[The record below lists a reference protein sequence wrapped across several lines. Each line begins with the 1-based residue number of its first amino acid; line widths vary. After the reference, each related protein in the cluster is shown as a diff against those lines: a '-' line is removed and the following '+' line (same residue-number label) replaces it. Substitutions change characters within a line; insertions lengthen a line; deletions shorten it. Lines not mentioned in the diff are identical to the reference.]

1 MSLSIF
7 DHPTCS
13 PFAFLGL
20 AGGFWDVNTE
30 IVVATWIAMIIIAAL
45 AVVGRWYLSHEQ
57 NLVSIGYE
65 KIILFFADL
74 SSESFGLFK
83 FDYFVFVTSLFI
95 FSFMNCIVG
104 LLPHVEEATRD
115 LNTTLALSVTSFLYV
130 QKEKI
135 KAHGITGFLQE
146 FIYPSIIMAPIHIV
160 GEFSKIASMAFRLF
174 GNILGGGVI
183 LGMIIDLIGS
193 QKTLFFGLL
202 ITVGIFTLVRR
213 YIRPVRRNVY
223 LAAFYS
229 ILTTALFLI
238 TWIQLFLGVFE
249 GLIQSFVLTMLTI
262 TYLAMGTAE
271 HEHSDTK
278 EQVA

>member
-13 PFAFLGL
+13 PFAFIGL
-20 AGGFWDVNTE
+20 AGGFWDVNIE
-30 IVVATWIAMIIIAAL
+30 IITATWIAMAIIVAL
-45 AVVGRWYLSHEQ
+45 AFAGRWYLSHEQ
-57 NLVSIGYE
+57 GLAALGYE
-65 KIILFFADL
+65 KTILFFADL
-74 SSESFGLFK
+74 SSESFGSFK

-115 LNTTLALSVTSFLYV
+115 LNTTLALSVTSFLYI

-135 KAHGITGFLQE
+135 KAHGVLGFLQE
-146 FIYPSIIMAPIHIV
+146 FVYPSIIMAPIHLV

-193 QKTLFFGLL
+193 QKTIFYILL
-202 ITVGIFTLVRR
+202 ILVGIFSVVRR
-213 YIRPVRRNVY
+213 YVRPVRRNVY
-223 LAAFYS
+223 LATLYS
-229 ILTTALFLI
+229 ALTTTLFLI

-262 TYLAMGTAE
+262 TYLAMGTAMD
-271 HEHSDTK
+271 EHSDQK
-278 EQVA
+278 EHAA